1 MKTVFR
7 VVALFGAYSAI
18 GFGGDY
24 AVGLLA
30 RDAAVAPQVVSEPDV
45 RVDARVVVDVEPTIV
60 SRVRVRSSQAC
71 TFETVRETSMP
82 AGGISQVNIQAGA
95 GALHVEGQAGLDEI
109 VVVGLLCAS
118 QESYL
123 DGLQIATERLGDGAM
138 GIETQSPDRDGLGH
152 GNETARIDL
161 TVLVPLGMSV
171 DIEDSSGDMDVIATG
186 DLRIDDSSGSIAV
199 SEIVGSVRI
208 DDSSGGLEVRGVS
221 GDVAVEDG
229 SGGIEIHDVA
239 GSVTLRDGSGGIELS
254 EIERSVLVE
263 ADGSGGIDVRG
274 VGGDLTVERDGS
286 GGIRYI
292 DVVGNVDVPARERR
306 PRRGG
311 R

>member
-1 MKTVFR
+1 MKTVLR

-18 GFGGDY
+18 GFGGEY

-30 RDAAVAPQVVSEPDV
+30 RDSATVPRAVSEPDV

-60 SRVRVRSSQAC
+60 SRVRVRSSDAC
-71 TFETVRETSMP
+71 TFETVRETTLTAEGATKVEIR
-82 AGGISQVNIQAGA
+82 AGV
-95 GALHVEGQAGLDEI
+95 GALHVEGQAGLDEV

-123 DGLQIATERLGDGAM
+123 EGLQITTETLAGGA
-138 GIETQSPDRDGLGH
+138 IAVETHGPDRGAFGGGD
-152 GNETARIDL
+152 ETARIDL

-171 DIEDSSGDMDVIATG
+171 DIEDSSGDMDVVATG

-199 SEIVGSVRI
+199 SEIDGSVRI
-208 DDSSGGLEVRGVS
+208 EDSSGGLEVRDVS
-221 GDVAVEDG
+221 GDVAVDDG

-254 EIERSVLVE
+254 GIQSNVLVE

-286 GGIRYI
+286 GGIRYS
-292 DVVGNVDVPARERR
+292 DVVGNVDVPTRERS
-306 PRRGG
+306 RRGG
-311 R
+311 